1 MAGRAGTLLCLIAR
15 RPARVCLMA
24 LLAAGGFAPGAW
36 AQVGW
41 KPERNVEFIIGATP
55 GSQLDAIVRRA
66 QAIWQEKHLVEVPV
80 TPVNKAGGSQ
90 SIATAYLLN
99 QRAGDGHYLEV
110 FYPTLLSSYAIGNHN
125 VDYSR
130 ATPLACLGSEYYVWA
145 VRADSPIK
153 SGKDL
158 IGRLSSD
165 PGSLSMGTSN
175 IGGIGHI
182 QMLSVLKGAGV
193 DVGKLKMVGFKGGG
207 EARTALLGGHID
219 INSTSGSNMLG
230 DKQSGKIRVIAV
242 NAPARLGGAYADIP
256 TWKELGVAAPVISG
270 WTCVIGAEGLS
281 PAQIAYWDRAF
292 GELVKTD
299 EWRTDAERSLR
310 SLEYK
315 NSSETGPFLKAEFEA
330 LQSLIK
336 GMGLVSRA
344 STPPSK

>member
-1 MAGRAGTLLCLIAR
+1 MASLGGQLLCFSAWQAARLCVAGLIA
-15 RPARVCLMA
+15 
-24 LLAAGGFAPGAW
+24 AGAFAPGSW
-36 AQVGW
+36 AQAEW
-41 KPERNVEFIIGATP
+41 KPERNVEFIIGASP

-66 QAIWQEKHLVEVPV
+66 QAIWQEKRLVQVPV

-110 FYPTLLSSYAIGNHN
+110 FYPTLLSSYVIGNHN

-182 QMLSVLKGAGV
+182 QMLSVLKAAGV
-193 DVGKLKMVGFKGGG
+193 DVSRLKMVGFKGGG
-207 EARTALLGGHID
+207 EARSALLGAHID
-219 INSTSGSNMLG
+219 TNSTSGSNMLA
-230 DKQSGKIRVIAV
+230 DMQSGRIRVIAV
-242 NAPARLGGAYADIP
+242 NAPARLGGAYADVP
-256 TWKELGVAAPVISG
+256 TWKGLGVAAPVISG

-292 GELVKTD
+292 GALVRTD
-299 EWRTDAERSLR
+299 EWKTDAERNLR

-315 NSSETGPFLKAEFEA
+315 NSSETRAFLKTEFEA
-330 LQSLIK
+330 LQTLIK
-336 GMGLVSRA
+336 SMGLVSRA
-344 STPPSK
+344 SKPSSN

>member
-1 MAGRAGTLLCLIAR
+1 MAKGVGVGSPLCSIAR
-15 RPARVCLMA
+15 RVARVCLMA
-24 LLAAGGFAPGAW
+24 LVAFAPAAW
-36 AQVGW
+36 AQAEW
-41 KPERNVEFIIGATP
+41 KPDRNVEFIIGATP
-55 GSQLDAIVRRA
+55 GSQLDTIVRRA
-66 QAIWQEKHLVEVPV
+66 QAIWQEKGLVEAPV

-145 VRADSPIK
+145 VRADSLIQ

-158 IGRLSSD
+158 IARLSSD

-182 QMLSVLKGAGV
+182 QMLSVLKAGGV
-193 DVGKLKMVGFKGGG
+193 NVGKLKMVGFKGGS

-219 INSTSGSNMLG
+219 TNSTSGSNMLG

-242 NAPARLGGAYADIP
+242 NAPKRLGGAYADIP
-256 TWKELGVAAPVISG
+256 TWKELGVDAPVISG
-270 WTCVIGAEGLS
+270 WTCVVGAQGLS
-281 PAQIAYWDRAF
+281 QAQIAYWDRAF
-292 GELVKTD
+292 AALVKTD
-299 EWRTDAERSLR
+299 EWKSDAARRLR

-315 NSSETGPFLKAEFEA
+315 NSSETRAFLKAEYQA
-330 LQSLIK
+330 LQT
-336 GMGLVSRA
+336 LVKALGVVKPRKNSR
-344 STPPSK
+344 